1 MAVIGFSGGLSAGAI
16 QVNIAEGRGF
26 TPDELADQAM
36 RKLMAVS
43 DTAPPPIRDQAYA
56 FQQRLRAI
64 MVHYLAQAA
73 RSERT
78 TLYNKLL
85 KAGEPEAA
93 ALILKL

>member
-1 MAVIGFSGGLSAGAI
+1 MISVSGGTAAGAI
-16 QVNIAEGRGF
+16 GLNIAEGRGF

-43 DTAPPPIRDQAYA
+43 DQAPQPIRDQAHA
-56 FQQRLRAI
+56 FQKRLRAI

-78 TLYNKLL
+78 TLHNKLL
-85 KAGEPEAA
+85 AAGETEAA
-93 ALILKL
+93 ALVLKL